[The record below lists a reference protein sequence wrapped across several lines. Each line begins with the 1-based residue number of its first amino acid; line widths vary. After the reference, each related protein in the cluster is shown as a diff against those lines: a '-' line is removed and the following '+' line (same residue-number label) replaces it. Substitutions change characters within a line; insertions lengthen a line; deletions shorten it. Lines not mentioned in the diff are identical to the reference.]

1 MPFSEP
7 SQFGDL
13 LYAFLGILF
22 EGAPYIVLGTII
34 SGFID
39 AYLPSN
45 AIDRFLPKNRIAA
58 IFMSGLLGAV
68 FPVCECAIVPVIR
81 RLVQKGLPVSCAIT
95 YMLSAPIVNPIV
107 AISTFSAFSGNDAL
121 FMTMSR
127 IGIAYFVTVF
137 FGIVIDR
144 FSTRSILKDKL
155 LNKISKSPNL
165 ASSTDAGKTSIS
177 DEKPDKLLIALRS
190 SSRDFLDVG
199 MYFIIGVMI
208 TALYRTQIDQGIVDR
223 FGESDLVG
231 IPSMMILA
239 FVLSLCST
247 SDAFIAAQML
257 SFSSAAKLAFL
268 IFGPMMDVISIFYTG
283 GDDEVQQVVKGLPV
297 ETIGQAMPE
306 TMRNEAGNRI
316 RIFRLMMNCCIA
328 DARPISIPVEFD
340 QSVPNYKEM
349 GWYKVHGVMEYEN
362 WDEFT
367 IPVLKATKLVPTA
380 EPAESA
386 FGQRQ

>member
-1 MPFSEP
+1 MPISEP
-7 SQFGDL
+7 SQLGDF

-45 AIDRFLPKNRIAA
+45 AIDRFLPKNRSMA

-81 RLVQKGLPVSCAIT
+81 RLVQKGLPLSCAIT

-107 AISTFSAFSGNDAL
+107 ALSTFSAFAGNDAL
-121 FMTMSR
+121 FMTISR
-127 IGIAYFVTVF
+127 IGIAYLVTVF

-144 FSTRSILKDKL
+144 FSSGKILQGNILQKIANSPKLSPSGHTEIIKDL
-155 LNKISKSPNL
+155 PNN
-165 ASSTDAGKTSIS
+165 
-177 DEKPDKLLIALRS
+177 KPDRLLIALRS
-190 SSRDFLDVG
+190 STRDFLDVG

-208 TALYRTQIDQGIVDR
+208 TALYRTQIDQGIVDQ
-223 FGESDLVG
+223 FAQSDWVG

-257 SFSSAAKLAFL
+257 SFSGAAKLAFL
-268 IFGPMMDVISIFYTG
+268 IFGPMMDVKLVFMYSAVFRPKFVIIMAASLFIA
-283 GDDEVQQVVKGLPV
+283 
-297 ETIGQAMPE
+297 IAMICFVW
-306 TMRNEAGNRI
+306 GN
-316 RIFRLMMNCCIA
+316 
-328 DARPISIPVEFD
+328 IPV
-340 QSVPNYKEM
+340 P
-349 GWYKVHGVMEYEN
+349 G
-362 WDEFT
+362 T
-367 IPVLKATKLVPTA
+367 
-380 EPAESA
+380 
-386 FGQRQ
+386 